1 MTLVPSQS
9 HLIFI
14 FDLPHILQTIGQF
27 LPGPD
32 IQSCALVCHSWS
44 LIFVPLCWT
53 KFSLSNRDYDHLLS
67 HPGSKSLF
75 DKRVHTIRDLSIHGH
90 SCIAPFES
98 HIMSNPELFS
108 NQLTR
113 ICYVGHGF
121 VVDENGEPAIREY
134 HHDNPTTTSTIDMF
148 LEIMERNANNL
159 ADLELWM
166 YHWNLGFVRKL
177 TSLFTRLTSLKTAIL
192 MGNQQNPMELQH
204 LVLILQ
210 FYPGSLESLEIN
222 YASTFY
228 CYDGFLSSHGEGRWE
243 DTPYWSGDGVNAHA
257 WYWNQVKPSNLQK
270 LILSNPQLCIFPEKT
285 CPVIQPFLHTR
296 GGKLKSFRLP
306 RMNPGPKTFAAALE
320 RCVELRELEID
331 RIEPAMAELY
341 RAAIK
346 ACQRLE
352 SLVVSGS
359 VEGDVRDVV
368 NTVVSTHASSMK
380 RIKWTGG
387 GGFDGKLNLEV
398 FLRACPNLERLET
411 TFGSLYNF
419 VDQGAEGGL
428 RIRDEPLPTFPTV
441 ATTSM
446 STSKDDLDISLSSLT
461 LEEPSSTSTATP
473 TAESSTSSAS
483 SSSSLS
489 PSPSSQ
495 TSVYPTLPLESYWP
509 CHRTLTY
516 LDVSF
521 YPDRKITDEKRFREQ
536 IEHAYKKIGQL
547 QQLVTLHLGCV
558 CRCEGPHL
566 VYCVHS
572 RWDYEQGDPEIVTL
586 PAPQSAETLLEQ
598 STYYP
603 MSVLLAG
610 PQDGVIL
617 DMSLATGLG
626 HLSGLKKL
634 RLLNISKI
642 MGHKVGYPEL
652 EWMKENWPDLEE
664 FYGTRNAKLREWIQE
679 HWPGLKV

>member
-1 MTLVPSQS
+1 
-9 HLIFI
+9 
-14 FDLPHILQTIGQF
+14 
-27 LPGPD
+27 
-32 IQSCALVCHSWS
+32 
-44 LIFVPLCWT
+44 
-53 KFSLSNRDYDHLLS
+53 
-67 HPGSKSLF
+67 
-75 DKRVHTIRDLSIHGH
+75 
-90 SCIAPFES
+90 
-98 HIMSNPELFS
+98 MSNPELFS

-113 ICYVGHGF
+113 ICYVGYGF
-121 VVDENGEPAIREY
+121 VMDENGKPVIREY
-134 HHDNPTTTSTIDMF
+134 HYDNPAMNSTIEML
-148 LEIMERNANNL
+148 LEIMKRNANHL
-159 ADLELWM
+159 VDLEMWM
-166 YHWNLGFVRKL
+166 YYWNLGFVGKL
-177 TSLFTRLTSLKTAIL
+177 ASLFTSLTSLKTAIL
-192 MGNQQNPMELQH
+192 MGNQQSPMDLHQ
-204 LVLILQ
+204 LALILRL
-210 FYPGSLESLEIN
+210 YPTSLESLEIN

-228 CYDGFLSSHGEGRWE
+228 YDGVLSSRGGGTWE

-257 WYWNQVKPSNLQK
+257 DAWHWSQAKPSNLQK
-270 LILSNPQLCIFPEKT
+270 LILPNPQLCIFPERT
-285 CPVIQPFLHTR
+285 CPVIQPFLQTR

-306 RMNPGPKTFAAALE
+306 RMNPDPKIFAAVLE
-320 RCVELRELEID
+320 RCLELRELEIH
-331 RIEPAMAELY
+331 RIEPAMAELH

-346 ACQRLE
+346 ACRRLE
-352 SLVVSGS
+352 SLVVSGY
-359 VEGDVRDVV
+359 VEGDVQDIV
-368 NTVVSTHASSMK
+368 NTVVSTHASSMR

-387 GGFDGKLNLEV
+387 GGLDGKLNLEV

-419 VDQGAEGGL
+419 MGQGAEGGL
-428 RIRDEPLPTFPTV
+428 RIRDEPLPTFPTA
-441 ATTSM
+441 ATTSV
-446 STSKDDLDISLSSLT
+446 STFKDNLDISLSSLT
-461 LEEPSSTSTATP
+461 LEEPSSTSTSTATP
-473 TAESSTSSAS
+473 TIESSTSSAS

-489 PSPSSQ
+489 PSSSH
-495 TSVYPTLPLESYWP
+495 TSAYPTLPLESYWP

-521 YPDRKITDEKRFREQ
+521 YPDRKITDEKRFRDQ

-572 RWDYEQGDPEIVTL
+572 RWDYEQGDPETVTP
-586 PAPQSAETLLEQ
+586 PAPQSAEALQEQ
-598 STYYP
+598 SAYYP

-617 DMSLATGLG
+617 DMSLATGLS

-652 EWMKENWPDLEE
+652 EWMKENWPELEE

-679 HWPGLKV
+679 HWPGLKA